1 MGCRNQGSPCEES
14 DHCTRRR
21 PQAVS
26 SSAGVSTEYTEYP
39 VTKFRAG
46 NYNIPKR
53 TANAVMHDSIFVPKQ
68 TLAGGGGTAYSDG
81 GSSGSVGN
89 CGKLRYTGC
98 ATGFFGAG
106 DYVYDYYPNELSFDW
121 QSSDTWIAYLFDT
134 SGTPGA
140 GGAGQNV
147 YYIERCTDTS
157 TTPASGTPGQP
168 GYSAGTSESTS
179 STSCL
184 PCSAHTCTPAN
195 TDVKYTYGGQ
205 NLTNDPD
212 CPFPDL
218 FGIGTQSTKIVFS
231 YNSLSTTLPNG
242 VTDVALSYNGAT
254 FVDVYDETLGIGS
267 EYNSTQNPW
276 QTGEETFSTFEIY
289 DEEVFDSETKS
300 GFRVKVQIEPIM
312 DETQTPAVFTG
323 TKWTLLE
330 LMNPGSGYS
339 VGEVYTL
346 NYNHTHPDLTET
358 TFTVDL
364 KFTSIGPV
372 QITQG
377 QEGFDVLR
385 TNDTLNGHKILR
397 VYHTDLDNFPYHV
410 AYLSGTGSDFEKDTQ
425 YTSSRNHII
434 TAKAGYGIADRAC
447 LVGRYEFTEKSIQY
461 VTASIDKNSPDVYN
475 DVVLPE
481 ADATV
486 TNGKITSFT
495 ITKIG
500 ANLTQAYLNGEEP
513 ILIVTGSPSENGQD
527 AEVEGIFIGGQL
539 SDIKIISGGTLYDA
553 NDPPKIYI
561 SNTYKKATTKYSNA
575 GYEPGKLERYAGYF
589 DAYPGQEDPGAR
601 EDFNASA
608 DTIPKDVN
616 FTTIQENIDIKFDS
630 NRKKADVLP
639 QSLYSKDKTD
649 PLVNILVRD
658 VDNTHLNDFKY
669 REMAR
674 QIFNDERDRKDR
686 IRKSIDDIT
695 QEQIPEYNVTPEVLV
710 ETVQGRLGDL
720 PYSSQYTKYILKQYR
735 PDPTERATIQVT
747 LSCSPTEPGINTDI
761 CPPPAA
767 SAPTSGSSTDPETGI
782 VTTTSR
788 SCTVAGPYGPGCKA
802 WEAKG
807 SMLFLHDITRSAANV
822 VAASKAF
829 GNPLLQ
835 T

>member
-1 MGCRNQGSPCEES
+1 MGCRNQGSPCEEG

-39 VTKFRAG
+39 VTKFRTG

-53 TANAVMHDSIFVPKQ
+53 TGNAVMHDSVFVAYQQSNKAG
-68 TLAGGGGTAYSDG
+68 AGGYDDG
-81 GSSGSVGN
+81 GAAGTSSN

-98 ATGFFGAG
+98 ATGFGGG

-140 GGAGQNV
+140 GGAGSNV
-147 YYIERCTDTS
+147 YYIETCTDET
-157 TTPASGTPGQP
+157 TTPSSGTQGQP
-168 GYSAGTSESTS
+168 GYDPGGTTTTST
-179 STSCL
+179 TSCQ
-184 PCSAHTCTPAN
+184 PCSAHTCTAAN
-195 TDVKYTYGGQ
+195 TDVKYTYSGQ

-218 FGIGTQSTKIVFS
+218 FGIGTESTKVVFS

-242 VTDVALSYNGAT
+242 VTDLALSYNGAT
-254 FVDVYDETLGIGS
+254 YVDVYDETLGIGS

-289 DEEVFDSETKS
+289 DEDVFNSETKS
-300 GFRVKVQIEPIM
+300 GFRIKVQIEPIM

-323 TKWTLLE
+323 TKWTVLE

-346 NYNHTHPDLTET
+346 NYNHTHPDLTQT

-385 TNDTLNGHKILR
+385 TNDTLNGHTILR

-425 YTSSRNHII
+425 YTSSRNHVV

-461 VTASIDKNSPDVYN
+461 VTASIDKNSPDVFN
-475 DVVLPE
+475 DVVLPD

-486 TNGKITSFT
+486 TNGKVTSFT
-495 ITKIG
+495 ITQTG
-500 ANLTQAYLNGEEP
+500 ANLTRAYLNGEEP

-527 AEVEGIFIGGQL
+527 AEVEGIFVGGQL

-561 SNTYKKATTKYSNA
+561 SNTYKKATTRYSNE
-575 GYEPGKLERYAGYF
+575 GYEPGKLERYAEYF

-601 EDFNASA
+601 SDFNASA
-608 DTIPKDVN
+608 DSIPKDVN
-616 FTTIQENIDIKFDS
+616 FTTIQENIDIKFDP

-649 PLVNILVRD
+649 PLIDILVRD
-658 VDNTHLNDFKY
+658 VDNRHLNNFEY
-669 REMAR
+669 RSMAKE
-674 QIFNDERDRKDR
+674 IFDEEENRKQR
-686 IRKSIDDIT
+686 IKQQVTDIT
-695 QEQIPEYNVTPEVLV
+695 QEQIPEYNVTPEVLI

-720 PYSSQYTKYILKQYR
+720 PYASQYTKYILKQYR
-735 PDPTERATIQVT
+735 PDPTESATIQVT
-747 LSCSPTEPGINTDI
+747 LSCSPTEPGIDTNI
-761 CPPPAA
+761 CP
-767 SAPTSGSSTDPETGI
+767 APNATPGSNFQTTDPETGI
-782 VTTTSR
+782 TSSTSR
-788 SCTVAGPYGPGCKA
+788 SCVVTGPHGPGCKA

-807 SMLFLHDITRSAANV
+807 SMLFLHDVTRSAANV